1 LTATEAAVLGLL
13 ADGEHSGYDLAKRA
27 EESVGH
33 IWAPAKSQL
42 YAVLPRLAEA
52 GLARRR
58 SVRQARRPDKQ
69 LYRMTAAGKQA
80 FRRWLDEGPPRS
92 LDELL
97 LKVFFASFASRAA
110 LRSQLEEYRDDQTAL
125 LDEYRAIERRIADDP
140 RGRYGYLT
148 LRYGIAHTR
157 CRLRWVDEAIEELA

>member
-1 LTATEAAVLGLL
+1 VLGLL

-42 YAVLPRLAEA
+42 YAVLPRLADA

-69 LYRMTAAGKQA
+69 LYRMTAAGRKA
-80 FRRWLDEGPPRS
+80 FRRWLDETSLRS

-110 LRSQLEEYRDDQTAL
+110 LRRQLEEYRDDQTDQ
-125 LDEYRAIERRIADDP
+125 LDEYRAIERLIAGDS
-140 RGRYGYLT
+140 RSRYGYLT
-148 LRYGIAHTR
+148 LRYGIALTR
-157 CRLRWVDEAIEELA
+157 CRLRWLDDAIEELAS